1 MNMAKVKTY
10 VRPLVFLALLAT
22 AVGCEDVP
30 TPTLPGPYVPPP
42 VKGDDGRRLLWEP
55 KDEYE
60 KQCFEPSFSPDGTKV
75 VVSYRDGIFGRDADL
90 AILDLTTGKLNII
103 VEGNSAKWPSWSP
116 TGEWI
121 AYYSDREAA
130 PYIWLCRTDGTQHH
144 RLEFRWAKTP
154 RWSPEGDKVYFAY
167 AYDPGEKM
175 HGVYYELAAG
185 KLGILYQDSL
195 YNVGPPLP
203 SPGGEK
209 VAFYLCDDLQNYK
222 DVNLA
227 LINADGSGFEV
238 IWPAGRARYW
248 AAALAWSPD
257 GRYILMGYGYPGTGL
272 GELGTYEP
280 KTGIFRPLT
289 KCPARLGFESIQ
301 CASWGPNGDI
311 VFGNHLGRLFLIEA
325 PE

>member
-1 MNMAKVKTY
+1 MWGRVGLC
-10 VRPLVFLALLAT
+10 LVGLAFFA
-22 AVGCEDVP
+22 AVGCEDAP
-30 TPTLPGPYVPPP
+30 TSTLPGPYVPPP

-103 VEGNSAKWPSWSP
+103 VEGNSAKRPTWSP

-121 AYYSDREAA
+121 AYQSDAEAA
-130 PYIWLCRTDGTQHH
+130 PYIWLCRPDGSENH
-144 RLEFRWAKTP
+144 RLEFRWAWTP
-154 RWSPEGDKVYFAY
+154 RWGRKGDKVYFAN
-167 AYDPGEKM
+167 DLKPREKGY
-175 HGVYYELAAG
+175 GVYYDLDDGELHV
-185 KLGILYQDSL
+185 LYRDPL
-195 YNVGPPLP
+195 LNVGPPLP
-203 SPGGEK
+203 APGGEK
-209 VAFYLCDDLQNYK
+209 IAFYMFEDEYGSR

-227 LINADGSGFEV
+227 LINPDGTGFEV
-238 IWPAGRARYW
+238 IWPAGTRRWW
-248 AAALAWSPD
+248 AGALAWSPD
-257 GRYILMGYGYPGTGL
+257 GRYILMGYGYPGTGT

-289 KCPARLGFESIQ
+289 KCPARLGLESIRY
-301 CASWGPNGDI
+301 ASWGPKGDI
-311 VFGNHLGRLFLIEA
+311 VFDNHLGRLFLIKA